1 MKVDK
6 LGTTRLDRLMQ
17 EYTQQSLRKSQ
28 SSSGLSGQ
36 LRACWYHDLSSD
48 ETSRILHSTDSC
60 HIIHLI
66 SHFHADVFPVLV
78 LHGRHDRLADPR
90 FGRTLAKRLGGRFIE
105 VDGAHLIKRECR
117 SDV

>member
-1 MKVDK
+1 M
-6 LGTTRLDRLMQ
+6 GTTRLDRLMQ
-17 EYTQQSLRKSQ
+17 EYMQQSPGNSQ

-36 LRACWYHDLSSD
+36 LRACWYHGLSSD
-48 ETSRILHSTDSC
+48 ETNRIFHGTDRR
-60 HIIHLI
+60 HIIHSI
-66 SHFHADVFPVLV
+66 SLFPADAFPVLV

-90 FGRTLAKRLGGRFIE
+90 FGRALAKRLGGRFIE